1 MTIYAPLLG
10 TFWRTVE
17 SYDLDP
23 RDVIPERF
31 FRPGKKF
38 RFSDR
43 ISFEDWDRIHA
54 NVAALVKDPAMGIRA
69 GQHTHPS
76 HLGALGFAWL
86 SSSTLR
92 TGLRRGQRFARM
104 FNEYIEVHLD
114 EQPGSIRTSYRLR
127 VQPTR
132 PRLVGDGQVAGLL
145 TMCRANFG
153 ESLQPLEV
161 TLKRHRPADPSP
173 WHDFFGPNILFGQD
187 DNSIALSDDDA
198 DRKLTSANA
207 EMARLHEDVIH
218 RYLLRLDRDNI
229 LNRTRLQIMEQ
240 LPSGRVTESGTARA
254 LNISKSTLKRR
265 LRENE
270 QTFRSILNQV
280 RADLAERYLKSQ
292 DYSVTEIAFLL
303 GYNDA
308 SAFSRAF
315 KSWFGHT
322 PSQARA
328 RMAPI

>member
-1 MTIYAPLLG
+1 MLG
-10 TFWRTVE
+10 TLWRLVE
-17 SYDLDP
+17 SYGLDP
-23 RDVIPERF
+23 RDSIPERYYH
-31 FRPGKKF
+31 PGKKF

-43 ISFEDWDRIHA
+43 ISYEDYDRIQA
-54 NVAALVKDPAMGIRA
+54 SVAALVKDPAMGIRA

-76 HLGALGFAWL
+76 HFGALGFAWL
-86 SSSTLR
+86 ASSTLR

-104 FNEYIEVHLD
+104 FNEHIEVRLD

-145 TMCRANFG
+145 TMCRVNFG

-161 TLKRHRPADPSP
+161 TLKRQRPADPAP
-173 WHDFFGPNILFGQD
+173 WHEFFGLNILFGHA
-187 DNSIALSDDDA
+187 DNSIAFSDEDA

-207 EMARLHEDVIH
+207 DMARLHEDVIH
-218 RYLLRLDRDNI
+218 RYLLKLDRDNI

-240 LPSGRVTESGTARA
+240 LPSGKVTESGTARA
-254 LNISKSTLKRR
+254 LNISRSTLKRR

-270 QTFRSILNQV
+270 QTFRSLLNQV
-280 RADLAERYLKSQ
+280 RADLAERYLKNQ

-315 KSWFGHT
+315 KSWFGHS
-322 PSQARA
+322 PSQAREQ
-328 RMAPI
+328 MAIA